1 MENNEIMGDPQ
12 EVTPAVELLR
22 KMVEL
27 RPGGEHRHE
36 QEVALRAVEDAT
48 TNSEHLLSQAG
59 TGTGK
64 GLSYLIPAILSGK
77 PTVVSTATK
86 QLSEQLVD
94 KDLPELN
101 KILVKLGEK
110 PAKFSLLKGRDNY
123 LCKRKFEENVRMEN
137 DAAASTRQ
145 EGLFEIESDDDV
157 EDERLTKV
165 KNRGEEVKGLYKWG
179 ETTFTG
185 DRSHAPAVSD
195 EVWRSFSSTN
205 TECPGKGSCPFG
217 DVCFAEKARDQ
228 ARTVDIVVTNHA
240 VVGVDMAN
248 DEPVLLGEREN
259 YIFDELHELNSYL
272 SSAWGTTV
280 SAKMI
285 TDAANNARKASK
297 GDKDCDTSVE
307 AILSLAEAIGTKLDD
322 CEKGLIDHLEVN
334 LEAMLRTVAD
344 QLERLN
350 LRIGYLMDGADEA
363 KKIAYKSAS
372 NSVNELASALE
383 MFLHYEPDEN
393 VRWVAKTKLPDETFQ
408 TTLKCAPMR
417 IGPRLMDVLESRNA
431 TMIGTSATI
440 TVGGN
445 FNSPVHDFAL
455 AENIRPYKT
464 LDAGTPFNFKKQGM
478 LYIPSPGDFPAP
490 TGSREDRKEHTAAV
504 QEENLEFVKAA
515 GGRSLLLMTTS
526 YAMVEMGKYLRKKLG
541 KRSKIKVLVQGEMPN
556 PQLVEKFREDET
568 SVLVATM
575 GMWHGLDVPG
585 KSCSFVGIDKI
596 PFLPFDDPLF
606 KARQDYA
613 DRTGRNG
620 FMDVYVADANVKLAQ
635 AVGRL
640 IRGKEDKGV
649 VAVFDTR
656 LRTAR
661 YGSSIIKSLPDMGIY
676 SDTQMVL
683 DALTRVVAS

>member
-1 MENNEIMGDPQ
+1 MENEEIMGDPQ
-12 EVTPAVELLR
+12 EQTPAIELLR

-36 QEVALRAVEDAT
+36 QEVALRAVEEAIT
-48 TNSEHLLSQAG
+48 EGTHLLNQAG

-64 GLSYLIPAILSGK
+64 GLSYLIPAIVSGK

-101 KILVKLGEK
+101 KILTKLGET
-110 PAKFSLLKGRDNY
+110 PARFSLLKGRDNY
-123 LCKRKFEENVRMEN
+123 LCQRKFEENQRMEN
-137 DAAASTRQ
+137 DAAASAGQ
-145 EGLFEIESDDDV
+145 DALFEMESDDI
-157 EDERLTKV
+157 EDERLKKV
-165 KNRGEEVKGLYKWG
+165 KNRGAEVKSLYKWG
-179 ETTFTG
+179 GTTFTG

-205 TECPGKGSCPFG
+205 TECPGKSSCPFG

-272 SSAWGTTV
+272 SSAWGTSI

-285 TDAANNARKASK
+285 TDVANNARKASK
-297 GDKDCDTSVE
+297 GDKDCDTTVE
-307 AILSLAEAIGTKLDD
+307 SILSLAEAIGDKLDD
-322 CEKGLIDHLEVN
+322 FEKGLVDQLEVN
-334 LEAMLRTVAD
+334 LEAMLMTVQD
-344 QLERLN
+344 QLERLS

-372 NSVNELASALE
+372 NSVNEMQNALSL
-383 MFLHYEPDEN
+383 FLDYRPDEN
-393 VRWVAKTKLPDETFQ
+393 VRWIAKHKLPDESFQ
-408 TTLKCAPMR
+408 TILKCAPMR
-417 IGPRLMDVLESRNA
+417 IGPRLMEVLENRNA

-440 TVGGN
+440 TVGGS
-445 FNSPVHDFAL
+445 FNSPIHDFAL
-455 AENIRPYKT
+455 EENERPYKA

-478 LYIPSPGDFPAP
+478 LYLPSPSEFPAP

-504 QEENLEFVKAA
+504 QEENYEFVKAA
-515 GGRSLLLMTTS
+515 GGRSLLLMTTT

-541 KRSKIKVLVQGEMPN
+541 KRSKIKVLVQGESPN
-556 PQLVEKFREDET
+556 PQLVEEFRENET

-596 PFLPFDDPLF
+596 PFLPFDEPLF

-661 YGSSIIKSLPDMGIY
+661 YGSSILKSLPDMGVY
-676 SDTQMVL
+676 SDKQMVL